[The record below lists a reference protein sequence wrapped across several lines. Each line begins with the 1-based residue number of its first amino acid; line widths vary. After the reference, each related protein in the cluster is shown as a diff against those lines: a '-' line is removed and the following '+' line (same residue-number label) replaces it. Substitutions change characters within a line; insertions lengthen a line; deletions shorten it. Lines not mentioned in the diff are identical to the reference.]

1 MSLAGPG
8 PVLTVLTLAVLATVV
23 LRNGAYWWRMW
34 RAPARL
40 SREREEI
47 RRLAA
52 AVEEPDLE
60 IVFVVPAYKELEA
73 LPHTFHSL
81 RTAIE
86 ASRYRS
92 GIVVVTSV
100 HEDPDPVTG
109 LTTRD
114 VAEGLCADVDGAVC
128 VVDTTAV
135 PSMAAAFNT
144 GLGAVAATRA
154 DRAGVTYVVAYNADS
169 TAVVDS
175 VRAIGDTLLARDLPR
190 VAQVNFLSM
199 RSLAR
204 TTGPGRWFAVGAAYY
219 QSRWALGFEL
229 DLHRRNSAARRRV
242 PWGHS
247 YHLKGHGAVLR
258 LDTAV
263 EMGGFSTQT
272 PCEDLELGFRLSLRD
287 VPVHV
292 VPVLEDTEHPETAG
306 AVIAQKRY
314 WFSGMIDVLQFH
326 RLLAEER
333 RAAPVRFELVRLGSL
348 YRSAGCFLLG
358 PLPYWYLFVAAVVLG
373 QPLLAVPPV
382 LNAVLSAWLI
392 RRAAHAV
399 GSPLAPLVRFEAV
412 LLPLGIL
419 TWSLARNIGPVQ
431 YLGTLLRGDDRQ
443 ARLRA
448 VHQQHLQ
455 ETPAV
460 AEPV

>member
-1 MSLAGPG
+1 MAAGPVLG
-8 PVLTVLTLAVLATVV
+8 PVLTVLTVAVLVAVV

-34 RAPARL
+34 RSPARL
-40 SREREEI
+40 SRERREVRE
-47 RRLAA
+47 LAA
-52 AVEEPDLE
+52 AVDDPDLE

-73 LPHTFHSL
+73 LPHTFHAL
-81 RTAIE
+81 RAAIG
-86 ASRYRS
+86 ASRYRA
-92 GIVVVTSV
+92 GVVVVTSV
-100 HEDPDPVTG
+100 HEQPDPVSG

-114 VAEGLCADVDGAVC
+114 VAEQLCAGVDGAEC
-128 VVDTTAV
+128 VVDTTAT

-144 GLGAVAATRA
+144 GVRAVAATRA
-154 DRAGVTYVVAYNADS
+154 GRAGRTYVVAYNADS
-169 TAVVDS
+169 TAVPDS
-175 VRAIGDTLLARDLPR
+175 VAAIGDTLLARGLPQ
-190 VAQVNFLSM
+190 VAQVNFLSTS
-199 RSLAR
+199 SLTR

-219 QSRWALGFEL
+219 QTRWALGFEL
-229 DLHRRNSAARRRV
+229 DLHRRNSAVRRRV

-263 EMGGFSTQT
+263 AVDGFSTQT
-272 PCEDLELGFRLSLRD
+272 PCEDLELGFRLSLQD

-292 VPVLEDTEHPETAG
+292 VPVLEDTEHPTTAS

-326 RLLAEER
+326 RLLADER

-358 PLPYWYLFVAAVVLG
+358 PLPYWYLLGAAVALG
-373 QPLLAVPPV
+373 RPLLAVPPV
-382 LNAVLSAWLI
+382 ANAVLSAWLI
-392 RRAAHAV
+392 RRAARAV
-399 GSPLAPLVRFEAV
+399 GMPVPTLSRLEPV
-412 LLPLGIL
+412 LLPLGVL
-419 TWSLARNIGPVQ
+419 VWSLARNIGPVQ
-431 YLGTLLRGDDRQ
+431 YVGTLLRGGDRQ

-455 ETPAV
+455 EVPAT
-460 AEPV
+460 EPV